1 MCTNF
6 DVNKRLIIV
15 ILPIG
20 VSSLGVQVPI
30 NSLISSILFSI
41 LISVISFIL
50 FTLTAIPRDV
60 NSDVQ
65 INFRSLQNV
74 LLLSPQTPILIFSVF
89 SILIFN
95 PEICQSI

>member
-1 MCTNF
+1 MCTHL
-6 DVNKRLIIV
+6 DVNKSLIIV

-20 VSSLGVQVPI
+20 VSSLGVQVLI
-30 NSLISSILFSI
+30 ISSILFSI

-50 FTLTAIPRDV
+50 FTSKAILRDI

-74 LLLSPQTPILIFSVF
+74 PLLSPQTPILIIFVF